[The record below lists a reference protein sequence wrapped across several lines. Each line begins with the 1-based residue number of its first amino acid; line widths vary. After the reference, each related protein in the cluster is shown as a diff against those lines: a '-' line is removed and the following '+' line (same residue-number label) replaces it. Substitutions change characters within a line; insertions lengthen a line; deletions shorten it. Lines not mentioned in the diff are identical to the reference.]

1 MNNNVPPCSSGKD
14 SSAELLL
21 TDESCGLVELDGPV
35 DELQDSV
42 TSVFVDDHWPGQILV
57 EGVDEFG

>member
-1 MNNNVPPCSSGKD
+1 MNNEVSPFSSGKD
-14 SSAELLL
+14 SSVELSVK
-21 TDESCGLVELDGPV
+21 DDSCGLVELDGPV

-42 TSVFVDDHWPGQILV
+42 TSVFVDDQWPGQILV